1 MKILLTGGTGQ
12 VGWELQRC
20 LARLGE
26 VLAPD
31 RSVLDLGRPDTLA
44 PLVRSVGPDLIVNA
58 AAYTAVDRAESEG
71 QACFAVNAESVA
83 ALAQE
88 AARLGALLVHYS
100 TDYVFDGAKRS
111 AYVESD
117 PTGPINAYGR
127 SKLAGER
134 EIARSGCRHLILRT
148 GWVYAM
154 RGRNFLLTMLRL
166 ARERPQLRVVDDQV
180 GAPTW
185 ARDIAQATLIGLDR
199 PTPIEGLY
207 HVTAGGEASWF
218 QFAGRIL
225 KLAGL
230 TTTLVPI
237 PTSDYPTPAA
247 RPAYSVLDSGRFE
260 SAARV
265 RIGIW
270 DERLVA
276 CFGDSGSLA
285 G

>member
-1 MKILLTGGTGQ
+1 LKILLTGGTGQ

-20 LARLGE
+20 LTGVGE
-26 VLAPD
+26 VFAPD
-31 RSVLDLGRPDTLA
+31 RAALDLGRPDRVA
-44 PLVRSVGPDLIVNA
+44 PLVRSIGPDLIVNA
-58 AAYTAVDRAESEG
+58 AAYTAVDRAEGEA
-71 QACFAVNAESVA
+71 QACFAVNAGSVA
-83 ALAQE
+83 VLAQE

-111 AYVESD
+111 AYLETD

-127 SKLAGER
+127 SKLAGEQ
-134 EIARSGCRHLILRT
+134 EIARSGCRNLILRT

-154 RGRNFLLTMLRL
+154 RGRNFALTMLRL
-166 ARERPQLRVVDDQV
+166 ARERPQLRIVNDQV

-185 ARDIAQATLIGLDR
+185 ARDIALATLAALDR
-199 PTPIEGLY
+199 STPIEGLY
-207 HVTAGGEASWF
+207 HVTAAGATNWF
-218 QFAGRIL
+218 QFAARIL

-230 TTTLVPI
+230 TTPLIPI
-237 PTSDYPTPAA
+237 ATSDYPTAAA
-247 RPAYSVLDSGRFE
+247 RPAYSVLDSTRFE
-260 SAARV
+260 SATGV

-276 CFGDSGSLA
+276 CFRDTVA